1 MSFEFTEENLREL
14 EALQKRYPSR
24 EALML
29 PALWKVQEQEGH
41 ISYEAMKAVAEWLG
55 VHVSK
60 VYGVATFYTMFH
72 IEPIGTHH
80 IQLCKTL
87 SCSLCGKGEILAH
100 LKERLGIEP
109 GETTEDGRFTLSQV
123 ECLGSCGTAPVMQVN
138 DTLYE
143 NLTVEKVDEILK
155 ELR

>member
-1 MSFEFTEENLREL
+1 MSFKFTEENLKAL
-14 EALQKRYPSR
+14 EALEKRYPSK

-29 PALWKVQEQEGH
+29 PALWKVMEQEGQ
-41 ISYEAMKAVAEWLG
+41 ISTEAMVAVADRLG
-55 VHVSK
+55 VPPVK

-72 IEPIGTHH
+72 LEPVGRHH

-87 SCSLCGKGEILAH
+87 SCALCGKADILAH
-100 LKERLGIEP
+100 LKEKLGIEV

-143 NLTVEKVDEILK
+143 NLTVEKVDEIL
-155 ELR
+155 EGLE

>member
-1 MSFEFTEENLREL
+1 MSFTFTEENLQALRSL
-14 EALQKRYPSR
+14 EKRYPSK

-29 PALWKVQEQEGH
+29 PALWKVMRQQGH
-41 ISYEAMKAVAEWLG
+41 IDTEAMVAVAEWLE
-55 VHVSK
+55 VPPVK

-72 IEPIGTHH
+72 LEPVGRHH

-87 SCSLCGKGEILAH
+87 SCALCGKADILAH
-100 LKERLGIEP
+100 LKQKLGIDV

-123 ECLGSCGTAPVMQVN
+123 ECLGSCGTAPVMQIN

-143 NLTVEKVDEILK
+143 NLTIEKVDEIL
-155 ELR
+155 EGLE

>member
-1 MSFEFTEENLREL
+1 MSFTFTEENLKAL
-14 EALQKRYPSR
+14 EALEKRYPSK

-29 PALWKVQEQEGH
+29 PALWKVMEQEGR
-41 ISYEAMKAVAEWLG
+41 ISTEAMVAVADRLG
-55 VHVSK
+55 GPPIK

-72 IEPIGTHH
+72 LEPVGRHH

-87 SCSLCGKGEILAH
+87 SCALCGKADILAH
-100 LKERLGIEP
+100 LKEKLGIEV

-123 ECLGSCGTAPVMQVN
+123 ECLGSCGTAPVMQIN

-143 NLTVEKVDEILK
+143 NLTVEKVDEIL
-155 ELR
+155 EGLE